1 MKVKT
6 CFRKNALISALCVQ
20 CWTKDFIHFCCIILN
35 IVFSF

>member
-6 CFRKNALISALCVQ
+6 CFRKC
-20 CWTKDFIHFCCIILN
+20 TDFRIMCTVLDKGFYSFCCIILN